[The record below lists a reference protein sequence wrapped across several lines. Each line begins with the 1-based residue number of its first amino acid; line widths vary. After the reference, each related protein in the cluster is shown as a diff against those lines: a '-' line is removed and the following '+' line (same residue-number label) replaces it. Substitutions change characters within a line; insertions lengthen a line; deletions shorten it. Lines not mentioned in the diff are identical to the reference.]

1 MSEQNQR
8 RNERIE
14 QWITANDITEVEC
27 LIPDLTGNA
36 RGKIIPAAKYCQ
48 EFGMR
53 IPEAIFTQTVTGDW
67 TEGSGIVDPV
77 EIDMIGEPDEATL
90 RKLPWLQEPTA
101 QIIHDCHYRG
111 GELVDLAPRSVLKH
125 VLALYEAEGWQPVVA
140 PELEFYL
147 TKNNLNPDLPLE
159 PAVGKSGRPGSKQA
173 YSIDGV
179 NQFDPI
185 LDDVYD
191 YCEELQLDVDTLI
204 HESGDAQ
211 MEINFLHGDALSLAD
226 QVFMFKRAVREA
238 SSRHDICATFMA
250 KPLAGEPGSSMH
262 MHQSVVSTKTGDNIF
277 SGKGK
282 AEERFIQFVAGQQ
295 RYIPA
300 AMALLAPNVN
310 SYRRFARFESAPIN
324 TEWGYDNRTVGLRVP
339 YSESENMRVENRIA
353 GADANPYLAMAVSLA
368 CGYLGI
374 RDKLVPRDPLEH
386 SAYEMPFNL
395 PRTLEEA
402 LLMLGDCAPL
412 KEILG
417 ERFVAVYTDVKQLE
431 YDTFSQVISS
441 WEREHLLL
449 NV

>member
-1 MSEQNQR
+1 MSDK
-8 RNERIE
+8 NEYIK
-14 QWITANDITEVEC
+14 QWIESRNITEVEC
-27 LIPDLTGNA
+27 LVPDITGNA
-36 RGKIIPAAKYCQ
+36 RGKIIPAEKYCK
-48 EFGMR
+48 EYGMR

-67 TEGSGIVDPV
+67 TEGSGVVNPI
-77 EIDMIGEPDEATL
+77 EIDMIGKPDENTI
-90 RKLPWLQEPTA
+90 RKLPWLEEPTA
-101 QIIHDCHYRG
+101 QIIHDCYYRDDTP
-111 GELVDLAPRSVLKH
+111 VDLAPRSLLKYI
-125 VLALYEAEGWQPVVA
+125 LSMYEAEGWKPVVA

-147 TKNNLNPDLPLE
+147 TKINQNPDLPLE
-159 PAVGKSGRPGSKQA
+159 SAVGRSGRPHGSRQA

-204 HESGDAQ
+204 HESGPAQ
-211 MEINFLHGDALSLAD
+211 MEINFLHGSALELAD

-238 SSRHDICATFMA
+238 AWRHDICATFMA
-250 KPLAGEPGSSMH
+250 KPLEGEPGSSMH
-262 MHQSVVSTKTGDNIF
+262 MHQSIVAADTGKNIF
-277 SGKGK
+277 ARNGEPSDLFYH
-282 AEERFIQFVAGQQ
+282 FIAGQQ
-295 RYIPA
+295 TYLPP
-300 AMALLAPNVN
+300 AMAFLAPNVN

-339 YSESENMRVENRIA
+339 FSDTESTRIENRIA
-353 GADANPYLAMAVSLA
+353 GVDTNPYLAFAVSLA
-368 CGYLGI
+368 CGYIGM
-374 RDKLVPRDPLEH
+374 RDKLKPRDPIAG
-386 SAYEMPFNL
+386 SAYDMPFDL

-402 LLMLGDCAPL
+402 LHLLGNCEPL
-412 KEILG
+412 KSLLG